1 MKLIVGLG
9 NPGKK
14 YQRTR
19 HNLGF
24 LAIEH
29 LARRLSTNAKWQRRT
44 KLKASVVELS
54 TLSVVLAKPQTF
66 VNSSGEAI
74 AKIVDFYKLAPSN
87 ILIIRDD
94 IDLAEG
100 KVRGPKAETG
110 SGGHL
115 GIESIRQGLA
125 SDKFYQLKIG
135 VGRPPENRDPA
146 DFVLEKVGNQKW
158 KEFTNLFKTELVK
171 KVKNWLNE

>member
-14 YQRTR
+14 YSKTR

-24 LAIEH
+24 LAIDL
-29 LARRLSTNAKWQRRT
+29 LASNFRLAASSFKFE
-44 KLKASVVELS
+44 KKIKSEVLKINNKVILV
-54 TLSVVLAKPQTF
+54 KPQTF
-66 VNSSGEAI
+66 VNNSGATVKKL
-74 AKIVDFYKLAPSN
+74 ADFYKVKPEN

-94 IDLAEG
+94 IDLPKG
-100 KVRGPKAETG
+100 KIRGPKNLTG
-110 SGGHL
+110 SGGHQ
-115 GIESIRQGLA
+115 GIESIVKNLG
-125 SDKFYQLKIG
+125 SESFYQLKIG

-158 KEFTNLFKTELVK
+158 KEFTNFLKTELVK